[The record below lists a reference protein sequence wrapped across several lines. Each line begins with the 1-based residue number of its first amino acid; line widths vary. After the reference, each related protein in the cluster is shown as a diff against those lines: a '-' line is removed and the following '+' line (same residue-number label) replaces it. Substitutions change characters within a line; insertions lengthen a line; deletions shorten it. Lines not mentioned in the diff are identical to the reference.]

1 MRRCSA
7 NSSLPLDSRRS
18 VISILLPFRDAAAT
32 LAEAVASVLGDMNGD
47 DELVLV
53 DDGSR
58 DASTSI
64 ASQLAECDPRIAC
77 VASGGIGVA
86 GALTRGLE
94 RCNGEWIARMDADDV
109 SLPGR
114 LRAER
119 ELLEREP
126 LLGAVATRVELFGAN
141 VGDGIRRYVD
151 WQNQLVSASDHAR
164 SIFVESP
171 VCHPSTMLRRSA
183 LDAVGGYHSGEFAE
197 DYDLWLRLV
206 DAGWGIAKVPDVL
219 FRWRIH
225 GQNVTWNDPRTTFAA
240 LRRLRARHLAR
251 KIDRPFGIWGAGAA
265 GTRLSTELATHG
277 ARASFFI
284 DIDPLKVGR
293 TRHGGPILDVKS
305 GLARTRADRMLLI
318 VAVAVFGA
326 RDLVRA
332 QLADHGFVEG
342 RDFICAA

>member
-1 MRRCSA
+1 
-7 NSSLPLDSRRS
+7 
-18 VISILLPFRDAAAT
+18 VISVLLPYRDAATT
-32 LAEAVASVLGDMNGD
+32 LGEAASSVLCDMRND

-58 DASTSI
+58 DDGPAIAAELAASDGRVVKVS
-64 ASQLAECDPRIAC
+64 
-77 VASGGIGVA
+77 SGGVGVV
-86 GALTRGLE
+86 GALVHGLA
-94 RCNGEWIARMDADDV
+94 RCRGEWIARMDADDV

-114 LRAER
+114 LAAER
-119 ELLEREP
+119 ELLESDP
-126 LLGAVATRVELFGAN
+126 SLGAVATRIDLFGTN
-141 VGDGIRRYVD
+141 VADGIRRYVD
-151 WQNQLVSASDHAR
+151 WQNGLVSAADHAR

-183 LDAVGGYHSGEFAE
+183 LEAVGGYHAGEFAE

-206 DAGWGIAKVPDVL
+206 EAGWGIAKVPRVL

-225 GQNVTWNDPRTTFAA
+225 GQNVTWTDPRLSFAA

-251 KIDRPFGIWGAGAA
+251 RIDRAFGIWGAGAA
-265 GTRLSTELATHG
+265 GSRLARELGENG

-284 DIDPLKVGR
+284 DIDPLKIGR
-293 TRHGGPILDVKS
+293 TRHGAPILTVDR
-305 GLARTRADRMLLI
+305 GLVRARDEGALVV

-332 QLADHGFVEG
+332 RLAEHAFVEG